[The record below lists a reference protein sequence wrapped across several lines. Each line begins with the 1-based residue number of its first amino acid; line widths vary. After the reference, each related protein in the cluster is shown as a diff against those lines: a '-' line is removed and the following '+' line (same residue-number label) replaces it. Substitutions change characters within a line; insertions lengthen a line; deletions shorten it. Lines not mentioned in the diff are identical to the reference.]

1 MLWSNGDD
9 VADSALLSRP
19 SCSKT
24 QVMNYECEAQG
35 RSLGFGPG
43 RLGRDDFRPA
53 TKIAFQCRRQQL
65 SSLTTA
71 NDQIIDIQAHLC
83 SEHRAPEMRYANYVG
98 RSSIHNS
105 VDTQPPSQLDILLMT
120 LIRRRRRE
128 GKARRG
134 SEGHRGK
141 KSWHGYG
148 RPRNERVR
156 EVACMMTSN
165 RAPLTRRGEAR
176 IIAFSPGGQ
185 TDERTRP
192 LSLSHKS
199 P

>member
-1 MLWSNGDD
+1 MIS
-9 VADSALLSRP
+9 VLLP
-19 SCSKT
+19 
-24 QVMNYECEAQG
+24 
-35 RSLGFGPG
+35 RSLSGA
-43 RLGRDDFRPA
+43 DA
-53 TKIAFQCRRQQL
+53 SSSASSQRQTIK
-65 SSLTTA
+65 SLTTKPTV
-71 NDQIIDIQAHLC
+71 AHLC
-83 SEHRAPEMRYANYVG
+83 SDHRAPEMRYVNYVG

-128 GKARRG
+128 GTARRG

-156 EVACMMTSN
+156 EVACMMSSN

-176 IIAFSPGGQ
+176 RGSSLSALGDGRTNDQGRSAF
-185 TDERTRP
+185 RTKA
-192 LSLSHKS
+192 LSLVC
-199 P
+199 